1 MLPKH
6 LIVLHPSVMLPH
18 MPVVPVRG
26 TRVLP
31 DEAVYCDLWQLMVA
45 LQMLASNEIGR
56 RDIVLQ
62 VGKSYSGPRE
72 ALRLNGKF
80 VLAHLLE
87 AAKLGGADLASSAFV
102 LGLHQE
108 VRSRP
113 PSS

>member
-1 MLPKH
+1 M
-6 LIVLHPSVMLPH
+6 
-18 MPVVPVRG
+18 
-26 TRVLP
+26 
-31 DEAVYCDLWQLMVA
+31 
-45 LQMLASNEIGR
+45 
-56 RDIVLQ
+56 LQ

-108 VRSRP
+108 VCNP
-113 PSS
+113 PTPS

>member
-1 MLPKH
+1 MDYRIPW
-6 LIVLHPSVMLPH
+6 LHCNI
-18 MPVVPVRG
+18 RG
-26 TRVLP
+26 CR
-31 DEAVYCDLWQLMVA
+31 DCCDCRDTMV
-45 LQMLASNEIGR
+45 
-56 RDIVLQ
+56 Q

-108 VRSRP
+108 VCNP
-113 PSS
+113 PTST

>member
-1 MLPKH
+1 MLICP
-6 LIVLHPSVMLPH
+6 LALHIAAF
-18 MPVVPVRG
+18 
-26 TRVLP
+26 P
-31 DEAVYCDLWQLMVA
+31 DSGC
-45 LQMLASNEIGR
+45 

-108 VRSRP
+108 VCKP
-113 PSS
+113 PTSS

>member
-1 MLPKH
+1 M
-6 LIVLHPSVMLPH
+6 IILHNFAF
-18 MPVVPVRG
+18 
-26 TRVLP
+26 P
-31 DEAVYCDLWQLMVA
+31 DCDC
-45 LQMLASNEIGR
+45 
-56 RDIVLQ
+56 RDIALQ

-108 VRSRP
+108 VRSPP
-113 PSS
+113 PSL

>member
-1 MLPKH
+1 ML
-6 LIVLHPSVMLPH
+6 I
-18 MPVVPVRG
+18 
-26 TRVLP
+26 
-31 DEAVYCDLWQLMVA
+31 A
-45 LQMLASNEIGR
+45 LQILAFPDSEC
-56 RDIVLQ
+56 RDVLVQ

-87 AAKLGGADLASSAFV
+87 AAKLGGAELASSAFV

-108 VRSRP
+108 VGKPP

>member
-1 MLPKH
+1 
-6 LIVLHPSVMLPH
+6 
-18 MPVVPVRG
+18 
-26 TRVLP
+26 
-31 DEAVYCDLWQLMVA
+31 MV
-45 LQMLASNEIGR
+45 
-56 RDIVLQ
+56 Q

-108 VRSRP
+108 VCNP
-113 PSS
+113 PTSF